1 MHNIVYKLSEDYEDT
16 RMKISGIKLRLSQ
29 KGRQQQNQVVQNPFS
44 LETDVIELSTEKGN
58 SQSRREGW
66 DRFFL
71 SPPRLFQLGGGG
83 RKKKVKIEQLGRG
96 GGGEL
101 TWIGWSP
108 LRQDCHASRLMLPW
122 QSSFEQLCPA
132 SYFSFLNVFDFLTK
146 LFSLTSA
153 INMRKRLWIIYSVM
167 SV

>member
-58 SQSRREGW
+58 SQSRRDGW

-83 RKKKVKIEQLGRG
+83 AEKE
-96 GGGEL
+96 
-101 TWIGWSP
+101 S
-108 LRQDCHASRLMLPW
+108 
-122 QSSFEQLCPA
+122 
-132 SYFSFLNVFDFLTK
+132 
-146 LFSLTSA
+146 
-153 INMRKRLWIIYSVM
+153 
-167 SV
+167 